1 MDGAVKP
8 TVADTINNSYIR
20 YTKKIYMDV
29 SAQIIKEMSTIV
41 DNDSAM
47 HRLLAYVKK
56 LAKSVHEKK
65 QPEDITMHLAN
76 GLRQVK
82 LAKEGKIRLNT
93 LDSLLD
99 DLDD

>member
-1 MDGAVKP
+1 MD
-8 TVADTINNSYIR
+8 I
-20 YTKKIYMDV
+20 

-47 HRLLAYVKK
+47 TKLLAYVKR

-65 QPEDITMHLAN
+65 NEDDITIHIAN

-99 DLDD
+99 ELDD

>member
-1 MDGAVKP
+1 MD
-8 TVADTINNSYIR
+8 I
-20 YTKKIYMDV
+20 

-47 HRLLAYVKK
+47 TKLLAYVKR
-56 LAKSVHEKK
+56 LAKSVHDKNYE
-65 QPEDITMHLAN
+65 EDITIHIAN

-82 LAKEGKIRLNT
+82 LAKEGTIHLNT
-93 LDSLLD
+93 LDNLLN